1 MTVLLLRDLYLDDF
15 VLRFNDEDLVCMF
28 YQGTCNIL
36 AQGGFELRKWI
47 TNSENLLK
55 HKIENAC
62 EVNS

>member
-1 MTVLLLRDLYLDDF
+1 MTVLLLRDLYVDDF
-15 VLRFNDEDLVCMF
+15 VISFNGEDLVYMF

-36 AQGGFELRKWI
+36 TQGGFELRKWI

-55 HKIENAC
+55 HKIENPC